1 MSEFYCYV
9 QDNYVEHGLTR
20 EEVASMVEETADA
33 LLKDARKFEAMAKAI
48 RTNQTDEPDH
58 WIYEGAYLKVEIEP
72 DESEEL
78 A

>member
-48 RTNQTDEPDH
+48 RDPQSYVDR
-58 WIYEGAYLKVEIEP
+58 WIYEGAYLKVEVEP
-72 DESEEL
+72 DV